1 MAEYT
6 VDGLGELTSPAAND
20 EIGIWDV
27 SAGQFL
33 KIQRSTLVG
42 ATITGGGTI
51 ALGGY
56 TLTAPA
62 TGTVALRGA
71 DNAFSVAQTMAA
83 GINVGVAASALTR
96 PTGGVVR
103 QAMES
108 NVVANDGALVVSTR
122 TLGMVFI
129 EDQTDGAYAIVSVAA
144 GAGVVI
150 SGSASIFTGTAG
162 TAGRLN
168 VYYLA
173 GTGIVIQNKRGSSI
187 TLSAIVMF

>member
-1 MAEYT
+1 MAELT

-103 QAMES
+103 QAIES
-108 NVVANDGALVVSTR
+108 NVVANDGALVVSTFN
-122 TLGMVFI
+122 TAIVFI
-129 EDQTDGAYAIVSVAA
+129 NDATDGAVAIVSVAG
-144 GAGVVI
+144 GAGTLI
-150 SGSASIFTGTAG
+150 AGSSSIFTGTAG
-162 TAGRLN
+162 TASRLN